1 MVKTNMSSHLNRRE
15 FLANSLLAQ
24 SSRTKPNILVILVD
38 DLGYGDLGSQGAKD
52 IRSPNIDALSKSGM
66 RFENFYANCPVCS
79 PTRAALLSGMYP
91 EMVGVPGVIRK
102 QPDQNWGY
110 LSPKATL
117 LPVVLKNAGY
127 ATGIVGKWHLGY
139 TGANTPNERGF
150 DEFRGM
156 RGDMLRSY
164 YTHVGNGGTEVD
176 MWHNTKQID
185 PKGHATDLFTNWA
198 IELIE
203 GWARGSK
210 PFFLYLPFN
219 APHAPIEPP
228 PEWLAKV
235 THPDEKRRKLIALI
249 EHLDDAVGRVIAALK
264 RSGQYENTLIL
275 FSSDN
280 GGDCPVGANNGPWR
294 GCKQEMYEGGIRVP
308 ACAVWPGR
316 IAPGSR
322 TEQIALS
329 MDLAPTAAEAGGATF
344 PDKLDGV
351 SLLAILTGRATA
363 LPARDLFWTR
373 REGNNAYMGLT
384 IDAMRRGDWKLI
396 HNTPFQPMELYNL
409 RDDPYERNDLAKKN
423 PKVFNEMAA
432 ELRRHIQRGGAVPW
446 QAP

>member
-1 MVKTNMSSHLNRRE
+1 MAFQFNRRE
-15 FLANSLLAQ
+15 FLASSLFAQ
-24 SSRTKPNILVILVD
+24 SGRAKPNVLVILAD
-38 DLGYGDLGSQGAKD
+38 DLGFGDLSSQGAKD

-66 RFENFYANCPVCS
+66 RFENFYASCPVCS
-79 PTRAALLSGMYP
+79 PTRAALLSGRYP
-91 EMVGVPGVIRK
+91 EMAGVPGVIRK

-117 LPVVLKNAGY
+117 LPAVMKKAGY

-139 TGANTPNERGF
+139 SGANTPNERGF

-164 YTHVGNGGTEVD
+164 YTHVGGGDTAVD
-176 MWHNTKQID
+176 MWRNTEHID
-185 PKGHATDLFTNWA
+185 PQGHATELFTGWA
-198 IELIE
+198 IELIN

-210 PFFLYLPFN
+210 PFFLYLAFN

-228 PEWLAKV
+228 PEWLQKV
-235 THPDEKRRKLIALI
+235 NHPDEKRRKLIALI
-249 EHLDDAVGRVIAALK
+249 EHLDDAIGRVIAALK
-264 RSGQYENTLIL
+264 QSGQYENTLII
-275 FSSDN
+275 FTSDN
-280 GGDCPVGANNGPWR
+280 GGDCPVAANNGPWR

-308 ACAVWPGR
+308 ACAAWPGH

-329 MDLAPTAAEAGGATF
+329 MDLSPTVAEAGGATF

-351 SLLAILTGRATA
+351 SVLSILTGRAA
-363 LPARDLFWTR
+363 SLPARDLFWTR
-373 REGNNAYMGLT
+373 REGGNAYMAKT
-384 IDAMRRGDWKLI
+384 IHAMRRGDWKLI

-423 PKVFNEMAA
+423 PKMFNELAVA
-432 ELRRHIQRGGAVPW
+432 LRRHIQRGGAVPW
-446 QAP
+446 QAPE

>member
-1 MVKTNMSSHLNRRE
+1 MSFHMNRRE
-15 FLANSLLAQ
+15 FLATSLLAQ
-24 SSRTKPNILVILVD
+24 SPRARPNILVILVD
-38 DLGYGDLGSQGAKD
+38 DLGYGDLASQGAKD

-66 RFENFYANCPVCS
+66 RFENFYASCPVCS
-79 PTRAALLSGMYP
+79 PTRAALLSGMYQ
-91 EMVGVPGVIRK
+91 ELVGVPGVIRK
-102 QPDQNWGY
+102 QPGDNWGY

-117 LPVVLKNAGY
+117 LPAVMKKAGY

-139 TGANTPNERGF
+139 TGANTPNQRGF

-164 YTHVGNGGTEVD
+164 YTHVGNGDTAVD
-176 MWHNTKQID
+176 MWRNTERID
-185 PKGHATDLFTNWA
+185 PQGHATDLFTNWA
-198 IELIE
+198 IELIDE
-203 GWARGSK
+203 WARGSK

-228 PEWLAKV
+228 PEWLQKV
-235 THPDEKRRKLIALI
+235 KHSDEKRRKLIALI
-249 EHLDDAVGRVIAALK
+249 EHLDDAIGRVIAALK
-264 RSGQYENTLIL
+264 RTGQYENTLIL

-280 GGDCPVGANNGPWR
+280 GGDCPAGANNGPWR

-308 ACAVWPGR
+308 ACAVWPGH

-329 MDLAPTAAEAGGATF
+329 MDLAPTVAEAGGATF

-351 SLLAILTGRATA
+351 SLLPILSGRATA
-363 LPARDLFWTR
+363 LPSRDLFWTR

-396 HNTPFQPMELYNL
+396 HNTPYQPMELYNL

-432 ELRRHIQRGGAVPW
+432 ALRRHIQRGGAVPW
-446 QAP
+446 QAPE